1 MFFSSIPAEPAAWI
15 AAWWRQTRHEDKQSI
30 SQICT
35 FLSSVGRTCP
45 QSASGDKTCHLLRPK
60 INFTHRPS
68 ELNTL
73 LVFPLNVCFK
83 YAEPFTSHFSIAQTE
98 VTSYGLPGCR
108 LFNAFLYVIIFL
120 CSFSIFYSAFGFPL
134 FPAPPL
140 LHLLAVV
147 DEVNVGWWLWGQTF
161 QTFVADATIV

>member
-108 LFNAFLYVIIFL
+108 LFNAFLYVIIFYVLFLFFVQLLVFLCFLHHL
-120 CSFSIFYSAFGFPL
+120 CSIC
-134 FPAPPL
+134 
-140 LHLLAVV
+140 
-147 DEVNVGWWLWGQTF
+147 
-161 QTFVADATIV
+161 